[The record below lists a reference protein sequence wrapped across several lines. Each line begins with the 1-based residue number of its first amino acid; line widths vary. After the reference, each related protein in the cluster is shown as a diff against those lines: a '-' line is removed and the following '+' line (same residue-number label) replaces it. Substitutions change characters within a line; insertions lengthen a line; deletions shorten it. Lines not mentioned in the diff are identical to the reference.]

1 MPRMQSERVTSTPLD
16 HHQSLT
22 IQGNRS
28 LQNRV
33 TRAPVSTA
41 TVKVSTAELDVRP
54 APLPLTELSGVARVE
69 AVEEVLLVL
78 VDNQVVLV
86 DAVPGTVGVG

>member
-1 MPRMQSERVTSTPLD
+1 MPRVQSERVASAPLD

-28 LQNRV
+28 LQNCD
-33 TRAPVSTA
+33 TRTPVSTA

-54 APLPLTELSGVARVE
+54 APLPLTELSGEE
-69 AVEEVLLVL
+69 AAEEVLLLVL

-86 DAVPGTVGVG
+86 DAVLGTVGVG